1 MQTCIAISRGIA
13 STGLDIIVYT
23 TCLTVYPFVALICS
37 NGQLSAWRFI
47 QHHHTSPEGKTVDG
61 GCLLL
66 LSCLTP
72 SGFTCYPWGRI
83 HWTKAKSG
91 ERCYDLQQLH
101 LMPWVKA
108 QMMGDFNRKILQR
121 TQTIGMWSESS
132 RYKDWVCVTCLMY
145 ILRLLYPNPIYS
157 KQDQPINSVVLV
169 AQACVKKHLF
179 EACRGQVACS
189 SWLRMQQE
197 FHVPRAFRQNET
209 KTLRG
214 VVIHFRVWCCQL
226 SGIVKSGSRQL
237 WMAKFPLLGIFRAFR
252 EENLLESQ
260 TLCSLLTPSLLA
272 EQWSIQSGFVGAWKK
287 AIVKHTYLYYQILY
301 NIICTFIMKWTWCS
315 SMYIDITHRISIKA
329 HGVL

>member
-1 MQTCIAISRGIA
+1 MEIYSA
-13 STGLDIIVYT
+13 S
-23 TCLTVYPFVALICS
+23 S
-37 NGQLSAWRFI
+37 
-47 QHHHTSPEGKTVDG
+47 SPEGKTVDG

-101 LMPWVKA
+101 LCLESRHRWWGISIQRFYKEHRPLECG
-108 QMMGDFNRKILQR
+108 QNHQDIKIEFVWHVLCTYYVCFIRIQFTVNKINQQCGTRSTGLCQETPFWGLQ
-121 TQTIGMWSESS
+121 GSS
-132 RYKDWVCVTCLMY
+132 CLQQ
-145 ILRLLYPNPIYS
+145 L
-157 KQDQPINSVVLV
+157 
-169 AQACVKKHLF
+169 A
-179 EACRGQVACS
+179 E
-189 SWLRMQQE
+189 MQQE

-214 VVIHFRVWCCQL
+214 VVIHFRLWCCQL